1 LCQKVELAEA
11 LDTAVTNGL
20 SLAVNLKEEVRD
32 ASILYEMQSQE
43 GNEESQDHYNEEQK
57 ARYAGN
63 MSNLWHQDVQDR
75 EELG

>member
-1 LCQKVELAEA
+1 
-11 LDTAVTNGL
+11 
-20 SLAVNLKEEVRD
+20 LKEEVRD

-43 GNEESQDHYNEEQK
+43 GNEESQEHYNEEQK